1 MSKVEELAEL
11 IREELMPEVEEV
23 LDQLFELVANNKKAT
38 MDDKE
43 EYKELQEL
51 HGEFKAILEDIEN
64 DDLEE
69 DEAIELMD
77 EIQAMRD
84 AE

>member
-1 MSKVEELAEL
+1 MNKIEEL
-11 IREELMPEVEEV
+11 EELVKEELLPEVEEV
-23 LDQLFELVANNKKAT
+23 LDELFELVANNKKAT

-51 HGEFKAILEDIEN
+51 HAEFKAILADIEKGE
-64 DDLEE
+64 LEE
-69 DEAIELMD
+69 EEAIELID
-77 EIQAMRD
+77 EIQAMRN

>member
-1 MSKVEELAEL
+1 MSKIIELQELIVEELL
-11 IREELMPEVEEV
+11 PEVEEV
-23 LDQLFELVANNKKAT
+23 LDELFEVVANNKKAT

-51 HGEFKAILEDIEN
+51 CSEFKAILVDIDN

-69 DEAIELMD
+69 EEAVELLE